1 MPWDAKKTQIILGP
15 LFFRIYIPHLPENFQ
30 SNSKF
35 LVENTSLSL
44 VIDDPNNFSEQFCND
59 LHRWTDDHA
68 SGKWALIQ
76 IPLSKSKKSYLIAKI
91 IILITLQLH
100 RYVVNHVGHEILF
113 HKDNRFLL
121 LLFYC

>member
-1 MPWDAKKTQIILGP
+1 M
-15 LFFRIYIPHLPENFQ
+15 
-30 SNSKF
+30 
-35 LVENTSLSL
+35 SL
-44 VIDDPNNFSEQFCND
+44 VIDDPNNFAEQFCND

-76 IPLSKSKKSYLIAKI
+76 ILLSKSKKSYLIAKI

-100 RYVVNHVGHEILF
+100 RYVANYVGHEILF

-121 LLFYC
+121 LLFYCYSNDEQFVNTLVLLKG